1 MDLEALLLTDEAAI
15 LAHVS
20 AARIRRWA
28 LAYPDLMP
36 VRERDPVGRPR
47 YRAGDVLAVERATR
61 KGLRLRP

>member
-20 AARIRRWA
+20 TARIRRWA
-28 LAYPDLMP
+28 LTYPDLMP

-47 YRAGDVLAVERATR
+47 YRAGDVLTVERATR